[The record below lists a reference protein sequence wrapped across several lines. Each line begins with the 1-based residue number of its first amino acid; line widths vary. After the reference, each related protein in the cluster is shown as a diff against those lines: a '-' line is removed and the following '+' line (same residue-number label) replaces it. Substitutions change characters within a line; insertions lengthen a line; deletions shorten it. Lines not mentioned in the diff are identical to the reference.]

1 MALWARVLAHRGP
14 IAFAKSG
21 LERSKGIPMSRFARK
36 PASYSSAFGAPIAE
50 VTSIDLSREKH
61 YSIAEVAKLWDLS
74 EKTIRRMFEHEP
86 GVLCW
91 GKSETR
97 FRRGYSRDGWVWRRG
112 RYEREVEFS
121 CQYSSHQ
128 LSTESGGEAN
138 LESWVRGQSNRE
150 NS

>member
-14 IAFAKSG
+14 LRSVVPPAF
-21 LERSKGIPMSRFARK
+21 ERSKGISMSRFARK
-36 PASYSSAFGAPIAE
+36 PASCSSAFGAPIAD

-97 FRRGYSRDGWVWRRG
+97 FRRGYRTLRIPETVMLRVHR
-112 RYEREVEFS
+112 
-121 CQYSSHQ
+121 Q
-128 LSTESGGEAN
+128 LRIAS
-138 LESWVRGQSNRE
+138 
-150 NS
+150 

>member
-1 MALWARVLAHRGP
+1 MGKGFGP
-14 IAFAKSG
+14 HKRTVAFGGTNPAF
-21 LERSKGIPMSRFARK
+21 ERSKGIPMSRFARK

-74 EKTIRRMFEHEP
+74 EKTIRRMFEREP

-97 FRRGYSRDGWVWRRG
+97 FRRGYRTLRIPETVMLRVHR
-112 RYEREVEFS
+112 
-121 CQYSSHQ
+121 Q
-128 LSTESGGEAN
+128 LRIAS
-138 LESWVRGQSNRE
+138 
-150 NS
+150 

>member
-1 MALWARVLAHRGP
+1 MGKGFGAQRSV
-14 IAFAKSG
+14 AFANPAF
-21 LERSKGIPMSRFARK
+21 ERSKGIAMSRFARK

-91 GKSETR
+91 GKSEAR
-97 FRRGYSRDGWVWRRG
+97 FRRGYRTLRIPETVMLRVHR
-112 RYEREVEFS
+112 
-121 CQYSSHQ
+121 Q
-128 LSTESGGEAN
+128 LRIAS
-138 LESWVRGQSNRE
+138 
-150 NS
+150 